1 MSEEIKR
8 NFATIGAVYED
19 GVTLIFDGEENPTDK
34 HYLCNTSVEFHAG
47 DRVRIVE
54 CDGTYIVE
62 YVVGPPGSGGGGG
75 GLPPGGAQFTVL
87 QKASNVD
94 GDVTW
99 SAVNWSM
106 GGLPGGGNANDVLR
120 KKSGATYES
129 EWVREAPA
137 ADAVV
142 DQNTKTAYV
151 QNKIYF
157 RYYQNK
163 FWARYGEYA
172 AWVQLN

>member
-8 NFATIGAVYED
+8 NFATIGEVLED
-19 GVTLIFDGEENPTDK
+19 GVTLIFDGEDAPTDK

-62 YVVGPPGSGGGGG
+62 YAVGPPSQGGGGG
-75 GLPPGGAQFTVL
+75 GLPPGGTTGQALRKLSNADDDADWQNVRELPANGTVDYVL
-87 QKASNVD
+87 AMHKAS
-94 GDVTW
+94 T
-99 SAVNWSM
+99 
-106 GGLPGGGNANDVLR
+106 L
-120 KKSGATYES
+120 ATPEPA
-129 EWVREAPA
+129 WTREAPA

-142 DQNTKTAYV
+142 DQNTKTAYT

-157 RYYQNK
+157 RYYQGK
-163 FWARYGEYA
+163 FWARYGEYGS
-172 AWVQLN
+172 WVQLN